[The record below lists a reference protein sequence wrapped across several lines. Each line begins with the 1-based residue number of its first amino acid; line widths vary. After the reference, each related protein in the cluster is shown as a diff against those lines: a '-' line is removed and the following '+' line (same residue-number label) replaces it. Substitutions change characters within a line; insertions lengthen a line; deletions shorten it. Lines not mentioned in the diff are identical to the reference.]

1 MKYISPGG
9 WFSLEY
15 PMGWHEFEDTEESFL
30 FYNPDRWTGNFR
42 ISAYK
47 DEAADYGPQCIA
59 YELKENTSSTLVKVG
74 KWDCAYSAE
83 TFQEEGAWYTTHIWV
98 TGEGGSL
105 FRMFFYR
112 VQRRRQASGGRNHPV
127 FADPQRRCKS
137 PA

>member
-74 KWDCAYSAE
+74 LCLQRGNFSGRRRLVHHSYLGDRR
-83 TFQEEGAWYTTHIWV
+83 
-98 TGEGGSL
+98 GGSL